1 VDFFISLDDQKKLL
15 KYARDVIRASLY
27 HQGRPEAPTL
37 STTLRCGAFVTL
49 KEAGS
54 LRGCIGRMQSD
65 DPLVTTVSEM
75 AYAAAFEDPRFPL
88 LRKEEIDLITI
99 EITILSPL
107 RPIASEEVIIGRHG
121 LLISAFGR
129 SGVLLPQVLWSMGG
143 IEKHFLNRSAERLV
157 CPQTHGNL
165 LTPCSMDSKVLSF
178 QSRDFLKYFPQHP
191 A

>member
-1 VDFFISLDDQKKLL
+1 MDFFISLDDQKKLL
-15 KYARDVIRASLY
+15 KYARDVIWASLY

-129 SGVLLPQVLWSMGG
+129 SGVLLPQVPVEYGWDR
-143 IEKHFLNRSAERLV
+143 ETFLEQV
-157 CPQTHGNL
+157 CRKAGL
-165 LTPCSMDSKVLSF
+165 
-178 QSRDFLKYFPQHP
+178 P
-191 A
+191 ADAWKSSHAMLYGFEGFVFSEP